1 MQVSQID
8 LERLGEEQGY
18 RLNVRA
24 FDKGEELKT
33 ASDGRTVLIPQPTDH
48 PSDPLT
54 WSSRKKHT
62 TLFTIT
68 MISFLADFG
77 SAIGI
82 PSVVPQAM
90 YVVSTPIPSLLCS
103 LIQRMESPSRD
114 RSTQPQR
121 KHLLPWSRR
130 LRGYSAV
137 RILWASAHPAP
148 LPHYCY
154 DHRSLGWRCELIQ
167 VVSCGTHLKWTILRS
182 RSIWRFALDQGGVL
196 LP

>member
-1 MQVSQID
+1 MAAEKVQVSQID

-18 RLNVRA
+18 RLDVRA
-24 FDKGEELKT
+24 FDKGEDLTT

-82 PSVVPQAM
+82 PSVIPQAM
-90 YVVSTPIPSLLCS
+90 YIASSLLPSS
-103 LIQRMESPSRD
+103 L
-114 RSTQPQR
+114 
-121 KHLLPWSRR
+121 
-130 LRGYSAV
+130 
-137 RILWASAHPAP
+137 
-148 LPHYCY
+148 C
-154 DHRSLGWRCELIQ
+154 
-167 VVSCGTHLKWTILRS
+167 
-182 RSIWRFALDQGGVL
+182 
-196 LP
+196 

>member
-1 MQVSQID
+1 MHPHTPFGILNGVVVGTPGTTIKRLSLPSLTNPRFGAPGASAGAATKRLMAAEKVQVSQID

-18 RLNVRA
+18 RLDVRA

-48 PSDPLT
+48 ASDPLA

-82 PSVVPQAM
+82 PSVIPQAM
-90 YVVSTPIPSLLCS
+90 YSASSLLPSS
-103 LIQRMESPSRD
+103 L
-114 RSTQPQR
+114 
-121 KHLLPWSRR
+121 
-130 LRGYSAV
+130 
-137 RILWASAHPAP
+137 
-148 LPHYCY
+148 C
-154 DHRSLGWRCELIQ
+154 
-167 VVSCGTHLKWTILRS
+167 
-182 RSIWRFALDQGGVL
+182 
-196 LP
+196 